1 MKPAVSLKLRSRI
14 NLEPDTEGECGM
26 LFDTQ
31 TAVICACNSTG
42 WVLVEAMK
50 KGAHVARLTDLLTEQ
65 FDIDEDTARK
75 DVLSLVKEL
84 RTLDML
90 EAK

>member
-1 MKPAVSLKLRSRI
+1 
-14 NLEPDTEGECGM
+14 
-26 LFDTQ
+26 
-31 TAVICACNSTG
+31 
-42 WVLVEAMK
+42 
-50 KGAHVARLTDLLTEQ
+50 LTEQ

>member
-1 MKPAVSLKLRSRI
+1 
-14 NLEPDTEGECGM
+14 
-26 LFDTQ
+26 
-31 TAVICACNSTG
+31 
-42 WVLVEAMK
+42 VLVEAMK
-50 KGAHVARLTDLLTEQ
+50 KGSNVARLTDLLTDQ
-65 FDIDEDTARK
+65 FEIEEDIARK

>member
-1 MKPAVSLKLRSRI
+1 MKPAVSLKLRGRI

-31 TAVICACNSTG
+31 TAVICACNSSG

-50 KGAHVARLTDLLTEQ
+50 KGSNVARLTDILTDQ

>member
-1 MKPAVSLKLRSRI
+1 
-14 NLEPDTEGECGM
+14 
-26 LFDTQ
+26 
-31 TAVICACNSTG
+31 
-42 WVLVEAMK
+42 
-50 KGAHVARLTDLLTEQ
+50 VARLTDLLTEQ